1 MSGPPK
7 VPSPIL
13 EVSPPEADEGVD
25 RLVVDEPVFAD
36 YAQVRRSPQEL
47 FKVIKDLMN
56 RRFQD
61 IERVFYELDE
71 INSER
76 LSQEMMFQLLKRY
89 FRPRFLHNLK
99 KSPELISFRISI
111 VFIKIP
117 INKMLFFH

>member
-1 MSGPPK
+1 MCFSSFHLRGKAKSLFEKQADLDLSGPPK

-13 EVSPPEADEGVD
+13 EINPPEAPEAPQVD
-25 RLVVDEPVFAD
+25 RLLVDEPVFAD
-36 YAQVRRSPQEL
+36 YAQVRRTPQEL

-61 IERVFYELDE
+61 VERVFYELDE

-89 FRPRFLHNLK
+89 ILSAFKRN
-99 KSPELISFRISI
+99 SF
-111 VFIKIP
+111 
-117 INKMLFFH
+117 

>member
-99 KSPELISFRISI
+99 KISRVNF
-111 VFIKIP
+111 
-117 INKMLFFH
+117 L

>member
-89 FRPRFLHNLK
+89 FRPQFLHNLK
-99 KSPELISFRISI
+99 KSPELISFRFACSP
-111 VFIKIP
+111 FQ
-117 INKMLFFH
+117 